1 LADGQPFLHFGF
13 LRYIIFNLE
22 IGMAKDLWQLRM
34 ERRLTVKQL
43 AGKSGVPASKI
54 YAYESGEP
62 GRVADLVKLARALFV
77 DASEIKVQSD
87 PKPKEQKPQPK
98 AQSEPSQRPSP
109 PPVSSPKPTPETAP
123 PSKKK
128 QPAQKPARESQ
139 VTHLLGLAS
148 NMGIVEAT
156 VTEIIGKPLTALTEK
171 EATHWLHQYTE
182 EWKRFKADRAAEHD
196 SESDR
201 PPNTRR
207 KRFHLPEGVDVFEFN
222 YLTKRQEAGD
232 LLAFKLFDGTEMN
245 GRIIGF
251 SPYDIT
257 IAQPDGV
264 ETTIHKL
271 ALAYYTVAQ
280 AEERAA

>member
-1 LADGQPFLHFGF
+1 
-13 LRYIIFNLE
+13 
-22 IGMAKDLWQLRM
+22 MAKDLWQLRM
-34 ERRLTVKQL
+34 ERHLTVKQL
-43 AGKSGVPASKI
+43 AGKSGVPTSKI

-62 GRVADLVKLARALFV
+62 AKVADLTRLARALFV

-98 AQSEPSQRPSP
+98 AKSEPSQRPSP
-109 PPVSSPKPTPETAP
+109 PPSSSPKPIPETAP

-128 QPAQKPARESQ
+128 QPAQKPVRESQ
-139 VTHLLGLAS
+139 ITHLLRLAS
-148 NMGIVEAT
+148 NVGDVEAA
-156 VTEIIGKPLTALTEK
+156 VTETIGKPLTDLTEQ
-171 EATHWLHQYTE
+171 EASYWLKQYTE
-182 EWKRFKADRAAEHD
+182 KWKMFKAASAAARAVESV
-196 SESDR
+196 SESNR

-222 YLTKRQEAGD
+222 YLTARQEAGD
-232 LLAFKLFDGTEMN
+232 LLTFKLFDGTEMN

-251 SPYDIT
+251 SPYTFT
-257 IAQPDGV
+257 IAQPDGM

-280 AEERAA
+280 AAEGVA